1 MGDGR
6 GRRAETDGGPTA
18 VDDLLDIGGDPIDDG
33 RPRHG
38 GVTRWRTG
46 TGSGEHG
53 TIPSVKIDLDES
65 VPLHEQVAAEI
76 RRAIADG
83 ECGPGDRLPPAV
95 DLAAVLGVNRNTVL
109 RALRELRE
117 ETGFAGKTLERF
129 FHLDQVNQFYEPSVN
144 GILTSAAFAVRVP
157 AGREPILSAEHDAM
171 RWASPAAA
179 LEIVIWPAYRESI
192 GRIERDLVDPDRAA
206 WFRLDLDGRRPAG

>member
-1 MGDGR
+1 MRRSAGR
-6 GRRAETDGGPTA
+6 ILAGLWQCVSGSLETG
-18 VDDLLDIGGDPIDDG
+18 
-33 RPRHG
+33 
-38 GVTRWRTG
+38 
-46 TGSGEHG
+46 
-53 TIPSVKIDLDES
+53 ES
-65 VPLHEQVAAEI
+65 VTA
-76 RRAIADG
+76 G
-83 ECGPGDRLPPAV
+83 
-95 DLAAVLGVNRNTVL
+95 
-109 RALRELRE
+109 ALRELRE

-144 GILTSAAFAVRVP
+144 GILTSAVFAVRVP
-157 AGREPILSAEHDAM
+157 AGREPVLSAEHDAM